1 MRSCAASLLQK
12 NTGED
17 NVSLKNTLTNES
29 LNKRFD
35 NPFALVNY
43 AISLAR
49 GKILRGE
56 GVESNPA
63 NDVLELIAEN
73 RDHSNKDDDE
83 EDEYFE
89 NEDE

>member
-17 NVSLKNTLTNES
+17 NMSLKNTLTNES

-49 GKILRGE
+49 TKILRGE